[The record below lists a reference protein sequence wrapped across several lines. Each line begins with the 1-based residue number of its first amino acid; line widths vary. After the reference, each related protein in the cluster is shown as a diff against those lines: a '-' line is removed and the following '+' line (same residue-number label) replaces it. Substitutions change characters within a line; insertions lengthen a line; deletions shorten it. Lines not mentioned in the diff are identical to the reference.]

1 MNSITEECFREN
13 IFLNPQQLKVT
24 VLVTFLNV
32 LNKYQ
37 QKNLKK
43 KGLILLPVSEGSVH
57 GCLALYA

>member
-1 MNSITEECFREN
+1 
-13 IFLNPQQLKVT
+13 